1 MISAASHHFLNTV
14 FGNNAELRR
23 RAGEPTVRLHPSDAA
38 VRQVGDGSRVRVHND
53 RGAFEALVEVTDR
66 VRPGVVATSKGHW
79 AKFTGGTSVNATV
92 DERDADMGG
101 GAVYHDTRVEV
112 TALD

>member
-1 MISAASHHFLNTV
+1 MADTALAGRYPLAMISAASHHFLNTV

-23 RAGEPTVRLHPSDAA
+23 RAGKPRVVLHPADATA
-38 VRQVGDGSRVRVHND
+38 
-53 RGAFEALVEVTDR
+53 A
-66 VRPGVVATSKGHW
+66 
-79 AKFTGGTSVNATV
+79 V

-112 TALD
+112 TPLAG